1 MGVGVERVVGTR
13 FGLPRKWQGQRMRRE
28 EGGPA
33 SLETSITPDYRGKRD
48 CNNPWGALGLNLG
61 LEPAQAAPGT

>member
-1 MGVGVERVVGTR
+1 MAGTEDEKGR
-13 FGLPRKWQGQRMRRE
+13 GR
-28 EGGPA
+28 
-33 SLETSITPDYRGKRD
+33 TSVTPDYRGKRD